1 MADTPQR
8 SRLLQYPSNL
18 ATSVLQSLS
27 GTESLDGYYGHWML
41 ITIYEPEKSSFSFTT
56 EDEAVKVSTAAAGA
70 LATPFIANL
79 IGVPGWA
86 NAAATGVVLGALG
99 FGNVDKQQLNVATS
113 GLDFSVEGI
122 DKSIAAAS
130 GKGNNDLAGE
140 LQKIKSARTQ
150 GRIPES
156 RASLGLG
163 LRYQRSPVS
172 IALPMPKQIKSNY
185 GFDYSETDFSGM
197 KVINSA
203 LAYARS
209 QGFNLGRDNPLG
221 QDMELASPDVQG
233 ILSFIE
239 TLPAAAFD
247 EGFKLLGLQPNLLD
261 FTRAGRNQAKIP
273 YSEKLFKSVKRRT
286 FEVDYNFLPKNQD
299 EVLQIYDIVKTLK
312 KHAHPSKSNNSYY
325 YTTPSEFIVDF
336 QFLGTRNI
344 FLPKFGRLAIESIDV
359 DYGSSSGFS
368 TLRPISSGL
377 GEILPELALA
387 PFSSSSSNYVSP
399 TEINLKISFS
409 ELELLTQE
417 RIEEGY

>member
-1 MADTPQR
+1 MTDTPQR

-99 FGNVDKQQLNVATS
+99 FGNVDDQQLNIATS

-122 DKSIAAAS
+122 DKSMRAAS
-130 GKGNNDLAGE
+130 GNNDLAGE
-140 LQKIKSARTQ
+140 LQKIKSARTR

-336 QFLGTRNI
+336 QFLGTRNM

-368 TLRPISSGL
+368 TLRPIGGNPLENIANNSGINTSFIPSD
-377 GEILPELALA
+377 G
-387 PFSSSSSNYVSP
+387 NYVSP

>member
-1 MADTPQR
+1 MARQ
-8 SRLLQYPSNL
+8 RLLQYPSNL
-18 ATSVLQSLS
+18 ATSIGQSLS

-41 ITIYEPEKSSFSFTT
+41 ITIYEPEKSTFAFAT
-56 EDEAVKVSTAAAGA
+56 EQEAGEAATRAGAA
-70 LATPFIANL
+70 LATPFL
-79 IGVPGWA
+79 LDFIGLPGSL
-86 NAAATGVVLGALG
+86 NAFLTSGVIGALG
-99 FGNVDKQQLNVATS
+99 FANLDEQQLNVATS
-113 GLDFSVEGI
+113 GLDFSTEGI
-122 DKSIAAAS
+122 DKNIRDANAS
-130 GKGNNDLAGE
+130 GNSNLVAR
-140 LQKIKSARTQ
+140 LQKIKSATTQ

-163 LRYQRSPVS
+163 LRYERSPIS

-203 LAYARS
+203 IAYARS
-209 QGFNLGRDNPLG
+209 KSGSKNPFNPNEMNLS
-221 QDMELASPDVQG
+221 SPDVQG
-233 ILSFIE
+233 ILSFVE

-261 FTRAGRNQAKIP
+261 YTRAGRNQAKIP

-286 FEVDYNFLPKNQD
+286 FEVDYNFLPKNQE

>member
-1 MADTPQR
+1 MANEKERP
-8 SRLLQYPSNL
+8 RLLQYPSNL
-18 ATSVLQSLS
+18 ATSIGQSLS

-41 ITIYEPEKSSFSFTT
+41 ITIYEPEKSTFTFTT
-56 EDEAVKVSTAAAGA
+56 EQEAGEVATRAGAA
-70 LATPFIANL
+70 LATPFL
-79 IGVPGWA
+79 LDFIGLPGSL
-86 NAAATGVVLGALG
+86 NAFLTSGVIGALG
-99 FGNVDKQQLNVATS
+99 FANLDEQQLNVATS
-113 GLDFSVEGI
+113 GLDFSTEGI
-122 DKSIAAAS
+122 DKNIRDANA
-130 GKGNNDLAGE
+130 NDNSNLVARLE
-140 LQKIKSARTQ
+140 KIKSARTQ

-163 LRYQRSPVS
+163 LRYERSPIS

-203 LAYARS
+203 IAYARS
-209 QGFNLGRDNPLG
+209 KSEDYKNPFNPNEMNLS
-221 QDMELASPDVQG
+221 SPDVQG
-233 ILSFIE
+233 ILSFVE

-247 EGFKLLGLQPNLLD
+247 EAFKLLGLQPNLLD
-261 FTRAGRNQAKIP
+261 YTRAGRNQAKIP

-286 FEVDYNFLPKNQD
+286 FEVDYNFLPKNQE

-368 TLRPISSGL
+368 TLRPISGNY
-377 GEILPELALA
+377 GEIANNFGINTTFIPT
-387 PFSSSSSNYVSP
+387 SNTFVSP